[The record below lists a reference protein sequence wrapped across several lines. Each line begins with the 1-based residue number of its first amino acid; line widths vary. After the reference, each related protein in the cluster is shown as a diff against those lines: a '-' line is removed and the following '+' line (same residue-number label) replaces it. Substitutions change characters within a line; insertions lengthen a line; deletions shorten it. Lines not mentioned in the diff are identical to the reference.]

1 MGILSKILSLSK
13 KRVADIEDK
22 LDQNY
27 GIEIASQEIRD
38 AKVEIAKTIK
48 ELYNIGA
55 NKKIMEDRV
64 EKTQIKINQYEK
76 RAINYL
82 NTNEEESALKI
93 SEKIADLEDRLKLEE
108 TELKNITEAFN
119 LLKKNI
125 DEAKKNVSKMEHK
138 LNQIKVT
145 NKLNK
150 VKSLTADLTDIS
162 RNNLELKNSYLSK
175 LAEQQE
181 FEEKRL
187 EVIREYEQEENLIE
201 EVENSKDNRGNEILE
216 RLKEKLQQ
224 S

>member
-13 KRVADIEDK
+13 KKVADIEDK
-22 LDQNY
+22 LDQKH
-27 GIEIASQEIRD
+27 GIEIASQEIKD
-38 AKVEIAKTIK
+38 AKVEIANTIK

-55 NKKIMEDRV
+55 NKKILEDKV
-64 EKTQIKINQYEK
+64 EKTQKKINQYEK
-76 RAINYL
+76 KAIEYL
-82 NTNEEESALKI
+82 NKNEEESALKT
-93 SEKIADLEDRLKLEE
+93 SEKIADLEDKLKLEE

-125 DEAKKNVSKMEHK
+125 DEAKRNISRTEHK

-162 RNNLELKNSYLSK
+162 GNNLELKNSYLSK

-216 RLKEKLQQ
+216 RLKEKIQQ